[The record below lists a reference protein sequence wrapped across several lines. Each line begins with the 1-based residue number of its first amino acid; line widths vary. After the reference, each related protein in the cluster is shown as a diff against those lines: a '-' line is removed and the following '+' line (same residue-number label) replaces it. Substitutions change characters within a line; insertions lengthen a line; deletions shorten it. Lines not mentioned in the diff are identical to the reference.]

1 MPYFRLLVV
10 QELQRHFRNLL
21 YLLCEELLGG
31 KN

>member
-10 QELQRHFRNLL
+10 QELQRHIRNLL
-21 YLLCEELLGG
+21 YLLCEEHLGG